1 MKQVSTEVTPE
12 ISGGAENPQKNPPIE
27 VFTPICPSPI
37 FPEIPGPIVEPYIQ
51 TTRS

>member
-12 ISGGAENPQKNPPIE
+12 ISGGSENPQKNPPIE
-27 VFTPICPSPI
+27 VFTPICPVY
-37 FPEIPGPIVEPYIQ
+37 PEIPGPIVEPYIE